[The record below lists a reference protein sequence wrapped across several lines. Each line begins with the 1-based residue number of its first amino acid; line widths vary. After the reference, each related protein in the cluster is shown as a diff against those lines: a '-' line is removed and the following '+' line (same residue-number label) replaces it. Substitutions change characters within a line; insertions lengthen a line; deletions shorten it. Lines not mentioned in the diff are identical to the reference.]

1 MFSKRFALIFALC
14 QGTLSSQISG
24 SYKKSESLNPQCLD
38 HGKFKGRWYLF
49 MDTRSANVR
58 DNTYGDHEVL
68 DDGSVLITLYRWFP
82 SLEECRTTAQK
93 FVPLDSD
100 LSVKF
105 EVIRMSTKEKLGTH
119 TILYVND
126 DPVNGFAI
134 MHQQTHI
141 DTYLIT
147 TRTKNPKNLD
157 DKISAALSG
166 LNLDSQSFKKKST
179 NYGCETKTEKG

>member
-1 MFSKRFALIFALC
+1 MER
-14 QGTLSSQISG
+14 
-24 SYKKSESLNPQCLD
+24 N
-38 HGKFKGRWYLF
+38 
-49 MDTRSANVR
+49 
-58 DNTYGDHEVL
+58 
-68 DDGSVLITLYRWFP
+68 
-82 SLEECRTTAQK
+82 LEECRTTALK
-93 FVPLDSD
+93 FVPLDLD
-100 LSVKF
+100 LSPTEAVKF

-179 NYGCETKTEKG
+179 NYGCETKTEKGFEI